1 MGITRIYSADV
12 FVSDIDRAIDFYV
25 GTLGFET
32 RTDEPMDDKGNRW
45 VEVVPPGTDTPLILA
60 HGFGHWSPDKVGVYA
75 GLILNV
81 DDMAGTAE
89 TLKRKGVT
97 FSSEPADS
105 LWGIF
110 AEIQDPDGNTFV
122 LFEPPAAQG

>member
-12 FVSDIDRAIDFYV
+12 FVSDIGRAIDFYV
-25 GTLGFET
+25 NTLGFEK
-32 RTDEPMDDKGNRW
+32 RTDEPMDDKGHRW

-60 HGFGHWSPDKVGVYA
+60 HDFGHWTPERVGTYT

-81 DDMAGTAE
+81 DDMASTAE
-89 TLKRKGVT
+89 TLKAKGVK
-97 FSSEPADS
+97 FASEPEGS
-105 LWGIF
+105 PWGIF

-122 LFEPPAAQG
+122 LFEAPAP